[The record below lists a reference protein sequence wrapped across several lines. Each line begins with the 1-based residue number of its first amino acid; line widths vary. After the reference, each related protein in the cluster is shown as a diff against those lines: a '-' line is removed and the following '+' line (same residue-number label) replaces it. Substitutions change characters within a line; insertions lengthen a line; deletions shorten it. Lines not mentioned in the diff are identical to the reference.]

1 MEYEKTTNLLDRTS
15 DNASIFNT
23 EKRIKAYDQSGRI
36 YSSNKEIWF
45 KTSMLN
51 SDLCDYSDAYIIV
64 KGIINV
70 TDPDNDAYNKLA
82 SKINA
87 PFISC
92 VSKIDNALIDN
103 AENLDI
109 VIPMYNLIDYRKN
122 YSKTAGSFWNY
133 DRDEP
138 NSGAEGNINFSIKDS
153 MSLDYKTSITR
164 KLEGNNTEKEVEIA
178 VSLKYLSNL

>member
-1 MEYEKTTNLLDRTS
+1 
-15 DNASIFNT
+15 
-23 EKRIKAYDQSGRI
+23 
-36 YSSNKEIWF
+36 
-45 KTSMLN
+45 MLQ
-51 SDLCDYSDAYIIV
+51 IQTMMH
-64 KGIINV
+64 IINWIQK
-70 TDPDNDAYNKLA
+70 N
-82 SKINA
+82 NA

-92 VSKIDNALIDN
+92 ISKIDNTLIDN

-122 YSKTAGSFWNY
+122 YSKTAGSLWNY

-153 MSLDYKTSITR
+153 MSFDYKTSITR